1 VELISRFLGAR
12 TAHVAGIGTVLGGAT
27 YLLIGLIPVFLGLM
41 GPRIAGAVPDA
52 EQVVPRLAEIF
63 LPGVLYV
70 AFVGAIISAILS
82 AVHAALHAP
91 ASQISH
97 NIVVRMVPGLTDGGR
112 LWSVRLTVM
121 ALSVV
126 AYLLAVTSQRI
137 HDLVETA
144 SAFGSA
150 GVFVT
155 ALFALFTRLG
165 GAASA
170 YASVASGMLV
180 WAIGKYAA
188 GLTAPYL
195 LGLVAALVAYVG
207 VALLEFRANEQSFRK
222 QGRKS

>member
-1 VELISRFLGAR
+1 
-12 TAHVAGIGTVLGGAT
+12 
-27 YLLIGLIPVFLGLM
+27 
-41 GPRIAGAVPDA
+41 
-52 EQVVPRLAEIF
+52 
-63 LPGVLYV
+63 
-70 AFVGAIISAILS
+70 
-82 AVHAALHAP
+82 
-91 ASQISH
+91 
-97 NIVVRMVPGLTDGGR
+97 
-112 LWSVRLTVM
+112 M

-155 ALFALFTRLG
+155 ALFALFTRFG

-170 YASVASGMLV
+170 YASVAPGMLV

-195 LGLVAALVAYVG
+195 LGLVGGPCRLRRCCVAG
-207 VALLEFRANEQSFRK
+207 VRANEQSFRK
-222 QGRKS
+222 QAAQKLSLRRVCERCGHLSRSALINSNPLTNYATSSVGERYARGLVRVPIPAADRRVNVNVNETDWHALRWRLKRPSVPRPWAKAGQICQRVPATCRVRV